1 MKRIATLL
9 IAALVTSSASA
20 AFLFEI
26 DTDGLDDGTVVYNAR
41 FSFGGDTTTA
51 SSSAASTA
59 YGTNGADSLFGGDG
73 VNEPD
78 TYVYQYDPATEAD
91 NLAVPAGTDLGSGNL
106 ATGLVGGGN
115 GMYRVYATWPITSN
129 VSGGLTNFEVVSAAD
144 SFSVAID
151 QNAGGAGSG
160 NEWIPL
166 GTIMY
171 DAGLGAD
178 ITVTQSSS
186 SNTFVS
192 MRAYGLLFEAVPE
205 PASLALLAVGL
216 GLLRRR

>member
-1 MKRIATLL
+1 MNRIAVLL
-9 IAALVTSSASA
+9 IVALVTSSASA

-26 DTDGLDDGTVVYNAR
+26 DTDGLDDGVLTYNSR

-51 SSSAASTA
+51 SQSAASSA
-59 YGTNGADSLFGGDG
+59 FGTSGADSIFGGDG

-78 TYVYQYDPATEAD
+78 TYVYQYDPSSEPD
-91 NLAVPAGTDLGSGNL
+91 NLVVAAGTDLGSGNL

-115 GMYRVYATWPITSN
+115 GLYRVYATWPFTSN
-129 VSGGLTNFEVVSAAD
+129 VGGLVNYEVTSAAD
-144 SFSVAID
+144 SFIVAID
-151 QNAGGAGSG
+151 QNAGGNGSG
-160 NEWIPL
+160 DEWIPL

-178 ITVTQSSS
+178 ITVTQTSSINS
-186 SNTFVS
+186 FVS